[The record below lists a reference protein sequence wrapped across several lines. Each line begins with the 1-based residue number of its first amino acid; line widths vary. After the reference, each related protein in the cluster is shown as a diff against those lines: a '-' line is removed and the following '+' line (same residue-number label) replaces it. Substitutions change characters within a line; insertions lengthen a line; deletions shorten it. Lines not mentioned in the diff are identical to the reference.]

1 MAAAATP
8 RNKVFMRPEHGG
20 HINVSI
26 AQLLEWIETN
36 SYKHH
41 TLVPI
46 RTEVPDEGP
55 DAVGAP
61 LDRLELPSY
70 SAIPLQPSGMLSAIA
85 YVRDP
90 MFSEA
95 TPNMRAGML
104 RELAT
109 KLQMETDTL
118 AGGRWAR
125 KRKRIYDGIGALANG
140 APMKDED
147 AYELFCG
154 LAALCEIQF
163 VFVRFADSVDERG
176 VGAGAGAG
184 VATAS
189 CNSITF
195 SSNPDTWSPDK
206 PTWIVDVH
214 GRWIAL
220 PSEEEGPVIRR
231 LSAWISDLED
241 TKRWSIAWPEAE
253 GTKTELVAALQE
265 SPTWQSAHSKLLKEE
280 LARRLGR
287 WRAVQRLY
295 TLSR

>member
-1 MAAAATP
+1 MAAVAS
-8 RNKVFMRPEHGG
+8 RNKVFNRPDHGG

-26 AQLLEWIETN
+26 AQLLEWIQTN

-46 RTEVPDEGP
+46 RTEIPVEGP
-55 DAVGAP
+55 DAAGAP
-61 LDRLELPSY
+61 LDRLKLPTY
-70 SAIPLQPSGMLSAIA
+70 SAIALQPSGMLSAIA
-85 YVRDP
+85 YIRDSL
-90 MFSEA
+90 FSEA

-109 KLQMETDTL
+109 SLQVETDRL
-118 AGGRWAR
+118 VGSRWAR
-125 KRKRIYDGIGALANG
+125 KRRRIYDGIGVLANG

-154 LAALCEIQF
+154 LAALCDIQF
-163 VFVRFADSVDERG
+163 VFVRFADSVDEK
-176 VGAGAGAG
+176 GATGA
-184 VATAS
+184 ATEAID
-189 CNSITF
+189 SITF
-195 SSNPDTWSPDK
+195 SSDPCMWAADK

-220 PSEEEGPVIRR
+220 PSESEGPTIRR
-231 LSAWISDLED
+231 LSEWLSDLEE
-241 TKRWSIAWPEAE
+241 TRKWTIQWPEAE
-253 GTKTELVAALQE
+253 GTKAELVTALQE

-287 WRAVQRLY
+287 WRAIQHLHG
-295 TLSR
+295 LSS